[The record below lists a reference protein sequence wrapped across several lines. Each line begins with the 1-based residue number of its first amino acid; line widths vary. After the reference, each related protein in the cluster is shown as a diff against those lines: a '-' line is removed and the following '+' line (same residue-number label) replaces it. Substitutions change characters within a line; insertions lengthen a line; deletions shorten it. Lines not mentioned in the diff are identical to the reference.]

1 MRIAIWHNL
10 PSGGGKRALYD
21 QVRGLLARGHTI
33 EAWCPPTA
41 DRGYLPLSDLVR
53 EHVVPLAIKADIE
66 AVPSVV
72 QRLHP
77 LDWSMRLRFRAINRH
92 SRECARQI
100 HERNFDLL
108 FAACCFLFHTPTIAR
123 FIKIPSIVYL
133 QEPNRPLYEAL
144 PELPWLPTSWAM
156 DDLFDLDF
164 WRKALKH
171 KLKFPRA
178 RVLAREELVSAKAF
192 DRIFVNSFF
201 SRESVLRAFGIDS
214 KVCYLGVD
222 TRKFVNQHK
231 RREGFVVCLGALLPN
246 KNIEFVIRA
255 LAEIPTSRRPKLV
268 LVCNMVFPPYL
279 HRIRSLGERIGVQF
293 ELKYRVP
300 DAELV
305 ELLNQARVMVYAPRL
320 EPFGYAPLEANAC
333 GLPVVAVAE
342 GGVRET
348 IQDGM
353 NGLLVEHE
361 PPNMAEAIEKLLAD
375 DELHQ
380 RLSDGAEQLVR
391 TRWSLE
397 TSLDRLEH
405 AFQAELTKLCPEE
418 PKRELANSFSECSGI
433 PRHHEV
439 IQ

>member
-10 PSGGGKRALYD
+10 PSGGGKRALHD

-41 DRGYLPLSDLVR
+41 DRRYLPLSDLVP
-53 EHVVPLAIKADIE
+53 EHVVPLALKADIE
-66 AVPSVV
+66 SVPSVV

-77 LDWSMRLRFRAINRH
+77 LDWSMRLRLRAMNRH

-100 HERNFDLL
+100 HDRNFDLL

-123 FIKIPSIVYL
+123 FVNIPSIVYL

-144 PELPWLPTSWAM
+144 PELPWLATSWAM
-156 DDLFDLDF
+156 DGLFDLRF
-164 WRKALKH
+164 WRSTLKR
-171 KLKFPRA
+171 KLKFSRA

-231 RREGFVVCLGALLPN
+231 RRERLVVCLAALLPN

-279 HRIRSLGERIGVQF
+279 QRIRSLGERSGVQF
-293 ELKYRVP
+293 ELKHRIP

-305 ELLNQARVMVYAPRL
+305 ELLNHARAMVYAPRL

-361 PPNMAEAIEKLLAD
+361 PPSMAAAIEKLLAD

-418 PKRELANSFSECSGI
+418 PKRELANSFSEFPSI
-433 PRHHEV
+433 TQHHEV